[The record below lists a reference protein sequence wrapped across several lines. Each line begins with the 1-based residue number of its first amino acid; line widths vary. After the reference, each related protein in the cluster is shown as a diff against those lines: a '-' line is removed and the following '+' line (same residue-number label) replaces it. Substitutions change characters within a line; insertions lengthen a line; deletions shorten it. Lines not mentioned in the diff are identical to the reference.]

1 MVAQRPGV
9 KAGNTYQ
16 ARRWS
21 ETKDARKSGRENIL
35 ETKNY
40 AT

>member
-1 MVAQRPGV
+1 M
-9 KAGNTYQ
+9 KADNTYQ

-21 ETKDARKSGRENIL
+21 ATKDQRCRKSGRENIL